1 MAEVSSDAAQSDS
14 VARGTPAPKY
24 FHQSSHPDGQCG
36 CGPSWSPSWLQWLR
50 WPPFIVC
57 YIWLVCVPVFMDGS
71 YFGAILPAIERQF
84 GLSSSQA
91 ALLSSLS
98 KLSSTITVVFVTYFA
113 ERTNRSMALASC
125 FVLIGLGYIFT
136 SLPHF
141 LSEPLDTDA
150 LLSGQRFTGASKN
163 ISITPTLCVFDEKV
177 TIEEK
182 CEEEPVGFRGLIWW
196 AVIGQLLLGAGDAGV
211 YPIVLPLLDDLAGRY
226 RRRFVIYFTI
236 FNTVVIAGSAC
247 GYLLGSFALEYYVDF
262 ERIPKDKV
270 PVGLSQSDPR
280 WIGAWWIGFV
290 VAGIYL
296 LLAAVPL
303 ALLPKDPS
311 VNVGV
316 RDGYKCSRDAD
327 KNKCETEMNED
338 SKPRDDGKTDRKNG
352 SNIPGGNSEIE
363 VKNNFWKNVKV
374 FIPIVKRIISRPVLV
389 FYMIFVTL
397 ELACVSVFATFV
409 VKYFRLQ
416 FSISGRRAA
425 LINGVVMIPAA
436 ILGLNTSAF
445 VTRRFRLTLKQCAV
459 YILVNN
465 ISTVLLLIMATF
477 VGCKNQPI
485 AGVNMEYSTSLDG
498 TDMTDCNFNCG
509 CNSNMFRPVCG
520 ADDVSYLSPCN
531 AGCQIQDLSNN
542 TYTST
547 YADCQ
552 CVPAPTSAI
561 DDDSEFGSAKSGLCD
576 RDDSCETN
584 LYIAVFLFGLLG
596 FCRFQD
602 NALTSLIVLGNCETE
617 IRTTMFGLTK
627 FFFSI
632 VGYFPTPI
640 YFGAIVN
647 TTCTLWQ
654 YTCGERGACWL
665 YDIVKLRYAFFGI
678 NIGLRCLQV
687 CVCLGILWTV
697 KEGLTKNTTGVTQMT
712 TTTRKR

>member
-1 MAEVSSDAAQSDS
+1 MAEVGSDAAQSDS
-14 VARGTPAPKY
+14 DVRETPAPKY

-36 CGPSWSPSWLQWLR
+36 CGSPWSPSWLQWLR

-57 YIWLVCVPVFMDGS
+57 YIWLVCVPVFMNGS

-91 ALLSSLS
+91 ALLPSLS
-98 KLSSTITVVFVTYFA
+98 KLSSTITVLFATYFA
-113 ERTNRSMALASC
+113 ERTNRSMVFASC
-125 FVLIGLGYIFT
+125 FVLIGLGNIFT
-136 SLPHF
+136 ALPHF

-150 LLSGQRFTGASKN
+150 LLSGQRFTDGAFTN
-163 ISITPTLCVFDEKV
+163 ISKTPTLCIIGDKV
-177 TIEEK
+177 EATNSTEEK

-196 AVIGQLLLGAGDAGV
+196 AVFGQLLLGAGHAGV
-211 YPIVLPLLDDLAGRY
+211 YPIVLPFLDDLAGRY
-226 RRRFVIYFTI
+226 RRKFVIYFTI
-236 FNTVVIAGSAC
+236 FSTVLIAGSAC
-247 GYLLGSFALEYYVDF
+247 GYLFGSIALEYYVDF

-290 VAGIYL
+290 AAGIYL

-303 ALLPKDPS
+303 TLLPKDPS

-316 RDGYKCSRDAD
+316 RDGYKRF
-327 KNKCETEMNED
+327 KNTCETEMNECKNSKD
-338 SKPRDDGKTDRKNG
+338 SNLPGDGETVMSNG
-352 SNIPGGNSEIE
+352 SNMPGGNSEIQ
-363 VKNNFWKNVKV
+363 VKDNFWENVKD
-374 FIPIVKRIISRPVLV
+374 FIPVVKRIISRPVLV
-389 FYMIFVTL
+389 FYMLFLTF
-397 ELACVSVFATFV
+397 ELACASVFATFV
-409 VKYFRLQ
+409 VKYFTLQ

-436 ILGLNTSAF
+436 ILGLSTSAF
-445 VTRRFRLTLKQCAV
+445 VTHRFRLTLKQCAV

-485 AGVNMEYSTSLDG
+485 AGVNTEYSTSLAG
-498 TDMTDCNFNCG
+498 TDCNFNCG
-509 CNSNMFRPVCG
+509 CNSNIFRPVCG

-531 AGCQIQDLSNN
+531 AGCQIKYLSNN

-552 CVPAPTSAI
+552 CVQAPISAF

-584 LYIAVFLFGLLG
+584 LYIAVFLFGLLC
-596 FCRFQD
+596 FCRLQD
-602 NALTSLIVLGNCETE
+602 NALTSLIGLGNCETE
-617 IRTTMFGLTK
+617 IRTTMFGITK
-627 FFFSI
+627 FVFNIF
-632 VGYFPTPI
+632 GFFPTPI

-687 CVCLGILWTV
+687 CVCLGILLTV
-697 KEGLTKNTTGVTQMT
+697 KEGLNKNTAGLT
-712 TTTRKR
+712 